1 MNFGRKTLIFF
12 IGILLSL
19 TVFTKENNQFY
30 AKNLYNEM
38 KLNGLINYQAFSQA
52 IDGFNK
58 TKNKEKNARDNK

>member
-30 AKNLYNEM
+30 AKNL
-38 KLNGLINYQAFSQA
+38 
-52 IDGFNK
+52 
-58 TKNKEKNARDNK
+58 

>member
-38 KLNGLINYQAFSQA
+38 KLNELINY
-52 IDGFNK
+52 
-58 TKNKEKNARDNK
+58 